1 MLDCMTM
8 FMMLNTDYDPL
19 PPLVV
24 NVYIFNLEMAGN
36 SFCSQFDNQR
46 VRYGSQPVLGGVK
59 RIGFFFT
66 QHDHKDIS

>member
-24 NVYIFNLEMAGN
+24 NVYIFDLEMAGN

-46 VRYGSQPVLGGVK
+46 VRYVD
-59 RIGFFFT
+59 FFLQYKQKPKHSYT
-66 QHDHKDIS
+66 GRRKK